1 MLKSA
6 SLCLS
11 CSSTFSFPAVMNC
24 VSVELDEKLN
34 LDNGEVVENPSK
46 PKNKKKKK
54 KKNMQNGKTPFLI
67 ACGLFLIKIIT
78 KVISHCH

>member
-6 SLCLS
+6 SLRLS
-11 CSSTFSFPAVMNC
+11 CSSILSFPSAMNC
-24 VSVELDEKLN
+24 VSEELDEKLN
-34 LDNGEVVENPSK
+34 LDNGEVENPSK

-67 ACGLFLIKIIT
+67 ACGLSLNKNNKKSDF
-78 KVISHCH
+78 S